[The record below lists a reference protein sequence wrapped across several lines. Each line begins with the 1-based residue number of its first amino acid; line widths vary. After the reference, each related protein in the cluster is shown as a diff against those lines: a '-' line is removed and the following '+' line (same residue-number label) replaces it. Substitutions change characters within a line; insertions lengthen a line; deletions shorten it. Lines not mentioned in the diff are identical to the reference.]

1 VRLQFN
7 VVPDEGFENGM
18 VQFND
23 MPVVLEDMGLLRV
36 E

>member
-7 VVPDEGFENGM
+7 VILDEGFENGM

-23 MPVVLEDMGLLRV
+23 MPVIGFRRGFLQVV
-36 E
+36 